1 MHMHTASLTLFSQYK
16 AGGIVSL
23 PNRNRK
29 LEVSKALMLHTKV
42 SSAFRLQ
49 VLKKQKTWQN
59 IWYLS
64 VKTLVFTSTFSQLQS
79 SDETTASSWNDS
91 QYLSVAARWASDLE
105 ESEAIQ
111 HCNVYFTHHF
121 IPMDLKPSPTNT
133 TGVMI
138 NIFDIH
144 NIQQTGWTDRGWGG
158 ERESSTS
165 GL

>member
-1 MHMHTASLTLFSQYK
+1 MKRLRRLGMTL
-16 AGGIVSL
+16 
-23 PNRNRK
+23 
-29 LEVSKALMLHTKV
+29 LH
-42 SSAFRLQ
+42 
-49 VLKKQKTWQN
+49 
-59 IWYLS
+59 
-64 VKTLVFTSTFSQLQS
+64 
-79 SDETTASSWNDS
+79 S

-158 ERESSTS
+158 RKRELYLWTIVTAVITAVTRNRHVIEF
-165 GL
+165 L